1 MKYCSYCNAELEND
15 AKYCPECGASQE
27 QKGNNAAAGNYGGQN
42 VQTGG
47 GQQQF
52 GGQQYNGYNQQYG
65 GYNSQQQYGG
75 QQYGGYN
82 NQQPYNGYNQP
93 QYSAVPPVKKKNG
106 GKIALGIVCGIIAF
120 FVAFVG
126 AIIIFSDDTK
136 ELNTKYTQC
145 LERYDLTDTINKY
158 TIDDENDAVIEKLV
172 LDSGDEFIY
181 STEYIC
187 SGDNIKKSRELMFYD
202 ISSLDSFTIGVVEEN
217 LKSTFSAYDD
227 VKCCQVSYFTV
238 GKEYFAVM
246 LDIDYSGD
254 KTSLKELYALGVISS
269 QNADYLSCSETIK
282 SKIEG
287 GAISKYIDN

>member
-27 QKGNNAAAGNYGGQN
+27 QKGNNAAAGNYSGQN

-136 ELNTKYTQC
+136 ELNTKYTQY

-172 LDSGDEFIY
+172 LESGDEFIY

-227 VKCCQVSYFTV
+227 VKCCQVSYFMV

-269 QNADYLSCSETIK
+269 QNADYLSCSKTIK
-282 SKIEG
+282 NKIED